1 MKNGLQQW
9 SRYQDKLY
17 TIILIFRRPDVNNRV
32 VLLFLATVN
41 WTRTYTLKWN
51 IWQMTNDVYTEM
63 KHLCIFFVN
72 KFSASKQVLFW
83 ELWNFYF
90 LSIWQ
95 AGKICCYLHFRRQC
109 KGKGLKKWTFFIT
122 FAIRRWTPCSRIFLQ
137 RIGTLRLLVFTYL

>member
-1 MKNGLQQW
+1 M
-9 SRYQDKLY
+9 
-17 TIILIFRRPDVNNRV
+17 NNRV

-95 AGKICCYLHFRRQC
+95 AGKICCYLHYRRQC
-109 KGKGLKKWTFFIT
+109 KGKGFKKWTFFMT
-122 FAIRRWTPCSRIFLQ
+122 FAIRRWTPCSRIFFYKEMVHWDFLC
-137 RIGTLRLLVFTYL
+137 LLIYKLVNTHFLNES